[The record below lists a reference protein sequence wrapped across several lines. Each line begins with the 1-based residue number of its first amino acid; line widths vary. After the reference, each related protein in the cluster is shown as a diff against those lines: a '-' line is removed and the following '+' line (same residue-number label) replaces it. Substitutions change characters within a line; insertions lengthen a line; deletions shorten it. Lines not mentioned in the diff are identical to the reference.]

1 MTRLQGWL
9 DRLYLDVDRRLRGWL
24 TLLVRIGLAFGE
36 DDGAVVSRSIA
47 YYALFSIFP
56 LLLAVLTLASSFV
69 ALEGVQGEVIDWIER
84 YLPIVSDVI
93 QVNIQQV
100 LAARNTAG
108 IVALVSLIWSA
119 SGVFMAIYRAV
130 NRAWGNPKSN
140 LFWREKIFG
149 LSLVLIIGFLLLST
163 TLLSTLTSVLQSW
176 QGSIFGWNP
185 LADPRTASLVSW
197 LSALAPI
204 PIAVV
209 AFILLYRIIPQNPV
223 TWKDVWLGGLLA
235 GLTWEGARRL
245 YAWYLAHFARYSL
258 IYGSVGAIIGFLL
271 WAYMSAMILL
281 VGAEFT
287 AQLTA
292 WRRAG
297 RPLESRPPSR
307 WIGEWS
313 KRPDGPSLEPGEC

>member
-1 MTRLQGWL
+1 
-9 DRLYLDVDRRLRGWL
+9 
-24 TLLVRIGLAFGE
+24 
-36 DDGAVVSRSIA
+36 VSRSIA

-69 ALEGVQGEVIDWIER
+69 ALERVQSEIINWIER
-84 YLPIVSDVI
+84 YLPIVSDVV

-119 SGVFMAIYRAV
+119 SGVFMAMYRAV
-130 NRAWGNPKSN
+130 NRAWGNPKSK

-149 LSLVLIIGFLLLST
+149 LSLVLIVGFLLLST

-176 QGSIFGWNP
+176 QGPIFGWNP

-197 LSALAPI
+197 LSTLAPI
-204 PIAVV
+204 PIAILT
-209 AFILLYRIIPQNPV
+209 FILLYRIIPQNPV

-245 YAWYLAHFARYSL
+245 YAWYLANFARYNL

-271 WAYMSAMILL
+271 WAYISAMILL

-297 RPLESRPPSR
+297 RPIESRPPSQ

-313 KRPDGPSLEPGEC
+313 K